1 MPEKPKTNSM
11 TEKAGLTFNV
21 NPFREGII
29 TYHRNRNLTIP
40 KVNKAHV
47 VLAATLEKLC
57 HLVVNE
63 ALKHVKKD
71 KTGLK
76 TITRP
81 VLKYAVMLNKDL
93 DTYYHMHLKLFNP
106 DQDYLAQ
113 LPVTRKTLRY
123 FLDNKVGKNHR
134 LTNKASNL
142 LNYLLMTLYIDTL
155 RVAHDLLAFSGKK
168 KINKPTVKSALRVL
182 LKDSALCASLTEEIN
197 RAFSA
202 VEGEKDE
209 GEEGEEDENE
219 DDDDDEKDED
229 SSSDVDEESDDEV
242 EEVKTK
248 AKSSKQKTKGKK
260 KTEPLEQSSD
270 EDNDEDDDA
279 DSDEDDAEDDAED
292 DEGEDD
298 AEDDEGDDDEDA
310 EKTEPKKVVAKK
322 TKKKDGDNSPA
333 KASGKGK
340 VKGKGKKPKAK
351 NA

>member
-209 GEEGEEDENE
+209 G
-219 DDDDDEKDED
+219 
-229 SSSDVDEESDDEV
+229 DEESDDEV